1 MPVIESAAGTFT
13 YAIACGSG
21 TSAVQASTQVTVA
34 GPPPTTL
41 SASAATAAVD
51 TPVTLTWNSATSDV
65 CTATGGSGSDG
76 WTGTLNYSGSM
87 QVTSLSAGT
96 ITYGINCNSGT
107 AQTQVNYMPPNGTLP
122 NGAAPSV
129 QLSSSATTEVVGQSV
144 TLTWASQHASS
155 CAASGGAAGDGWTGS
170 LPLTGAM
177 HVAETVAGSTTYEIV
192 CTGATPAAQAQVTID
207 FTSASGSGS
216 GGGGGAIDEVS
227 LILLS
232 LMLLRNTHHRRR
244 TGGPTFLRHWRL
256 RGSPGLPYCSARPPC
271 RTTAAICS
279 TIRAMRYLPPTR
291 RRWGI

>member
-1 MPVIESAAGTFT
+1 M
-13 YAIACGSG
+13 
-21 TSAVQASTQVTVA
+21 TVV

-41 SASAATAAVD
+41 SASASTAAVD
-51 TPVTLTWNSATSDV
+51 TPVTLTWSSATSDV

-76 WTGTLNYSGSM
+76 WAGTLNYSGSM

-96 ITYGINCNSGT
+96 ITYGISCNSGT

-155 CAASGGAAGDGWTGS
+155 CVASGGVAGDGWTGS
-170 LPLTGAM
+170 LPLSGVM
-177 HVAETVAGSTTYEIV
+177 HVAETVAGSTTYEIA

-216 GGGGGAIDEVS
+216 GGYGSGGGGGAIDEVS

-232 LMLLRNTHHRRR
+232 LMLLRNTHRRRR
-244 TGGPTFLRHWRL
+244 TGGPTLQ
-256 RGSPGLPYCSARPPC
+256 S
-271 RTTAAICS
+271 
-279 TIRAMRYLPPTR
+279 
-291 RRWGI
+291 